1 MSKRENPKKR
11 ERLTTLAE
19 NFNTFEERKRHLA
32 FNFQFLTT
40 GEGYGQSLE
49 DWNKEGLLLDLNEK
63 VKEFSKKTKSELLKD
78 KTLAVY
84 KEFPNNSHFKYPKS
98 IPNSSQVEWARLT
111 ITGRRRLAGFFSEG
125 ADRESDIFY
134 AVFLDKNHDFYPVEK
149 KHT

>member
-1 MSKRENPKKR
+1 MRHSFFQPYILHL
-11 ERLTTLAE
+11 ERWKL
-19 NFNTFEERKRHLA
+19 
-32 FNFQFLTT
+32 
-40 GEGYGQSLE
+40 YGCFS
-49 DWNKEGLLLDLNEK
+49 

>member
-63 VKEFSKKTKSELLKD
+63 VN
-78 KTLAVY
+78 Y
-84 KEFPNNSHFKYPKS
+84 RHPKGCQ
-98 IPNSSQVEWARLT
+98 IPGFVENC
-111 ITGRRRLAGFFSEG
+111 FQH
-125 ADRESDIFY
+125 Y
-134 AVFLDKNHDFYPVEK
+134 
-149 KHT
+149 